1 MKIEKVNKD
10 LREHFDTH
18 VVAGLQNQGMDD
30 ACFYVFAQVD
40 GEPAMRG
47 PAIVAAPGSTDARVN
62 VSMDD
67 LRAAGENLLGTA

>member
-10 LREHFDTH
+10 LRDHFGTH
-18 VVAGLQNQGMDD
+18 VVAGLQNQGMDE

-47 PAIVAAPGSTDARVN
+47 PAIVAAPGSTDARVS

-67 LRAAGENLLGTA
+67 LKAAAENLIAA